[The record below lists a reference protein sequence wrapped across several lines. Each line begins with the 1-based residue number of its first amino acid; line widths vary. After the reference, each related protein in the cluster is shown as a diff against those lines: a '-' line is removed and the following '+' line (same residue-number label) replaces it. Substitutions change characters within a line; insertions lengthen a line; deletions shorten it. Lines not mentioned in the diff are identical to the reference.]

1 MPSGFLII
9 EAKLSNPSG
18 YVPQAVCEI
27 YACGQFLQKK
37 VLRGALTNGRNWI
50 FLLVKFNDNYD
61 GASYKQSSIVQL
73 EQRRSID
80 GQVVIPKPWPDLI
93 AAILVDWTKN
103 SFEDLG
109 SDDWFKV
116 VV

>member
-1 MPSGFLII
+1 
-9 EAKLSNPSG
+9 
-18 YVPQAVCEI
+18 V
-27 YACGQFLQKK
+27 LQYLRKK

-93 AAILVDWTKN
+93 AAILVDWVSLMLICKIELLIN
-103 SFEDLG
+103 WMLD
-109 SDDWFKV
+109 
-116 VV
+116 